1 MASPWLDAGEELA
14 SWLDAGEERIAGA
27 SPCLDAVDYPH
38 GKGKKKQERTE
49 PTVVARRTGLAWR
62 LLTSQ
67 ERQELGALPAQE
79 IDSSH
84 TNQERTR
91 RQDILERQ

>member
-1 MASPWLDAGEELA
+1 MPRCCRL
-14 SWLDAGEERIAGA
+14 
-27 SPCLDAVDYPH
+27 PH
-38 GKGKKKQERTE
+38 GKGKKKQERT
-49 PTVVARRTGLAWR
+49 ARRTGLAWR